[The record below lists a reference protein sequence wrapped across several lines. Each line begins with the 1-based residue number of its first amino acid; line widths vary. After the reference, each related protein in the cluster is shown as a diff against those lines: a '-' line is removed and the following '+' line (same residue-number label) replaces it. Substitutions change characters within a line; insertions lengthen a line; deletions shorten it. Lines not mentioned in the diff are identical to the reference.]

1 MYSKLAN
8 NPAFED
14 ELRLLFN
21 ALRIESFKLILIS
34 HNHPSI
40 YPEIRSALSEHFGR
54 SRKIHEFSFRNMT
67 PSDIRNAVIRLDKG
81 ILLMRDVEYLFRD
94 AHNSLCTYF
103 NQRRDFFA
111 KHDIAFLFFIEPGSF
126 MRIAQK
132 MPDWWS
138 LRSLELE
145 FSIPLDKDSGMA
157 LEWRKGESSPYANW
171 TQEERNAEIARL
183 ERLIGNTDPED
194 FKLLGWLHFDLGEVF
209 VCSNNTEKAMENY
222 TKCLALFKDIGDRE
236 GEGDTLNNISKIAL
250 AQGDFDLALVY
261 LEQILAIR
269 QATDDYQ
276 GQGTTLNNIGQLYI
290 AKEDY
295 NRALDYLE
303 QSLAIQQNIGN
314 HLGEGLLL
322 NNIGQ
327 IYLSNGD
334 YERALGYLEQALAI
348 ERKIGDRLGEGD
360 TLNNISNIFY
370 AKGDYDRALIYLE
383 QSLAIEQEIGDRKGE
398 GTTLNNIS
406 QIYDAKGD
414 YERALVYL
422 EQSLAIQQ
430 AIGDISGLATT
441 LNNMA
446 AIYLEQKNDMV
457 RAVHLFYQA
466 YRIFEKIGSPSIQ
479 TSAAY
484 LQIIIGQIGE
494 EKFKEIIAD
503 ISREGQ

>member
-21 ALRIESFKLILIS
+21 ALRVESFKLILIS

-67 PSDIRNAVIRLDKG
+67 PSDTRNAVIRLDKG

-126 MRIAQK
+126 KRIAQK

-157 LEWRKGESSPYANW
+157 LEWSKRGSSPYANW

-194 FKLLGWLHFDLGEVF
+194 FKLLGWLYFDLGEVF
-209 VCSNNTEKAMENY
+209 VCSNNTGKAIENY

-236 GEGDTLNNISKIAL
+236 GEGDTLNN
-250 AQGDFDLALVY
+250 
-261 LEQILAIR
+261 LAITAYAR
-269 QATDDYQ
+269 GDY
-276 GQGTTLNNIGQLYI
+276 
-290 AKEDY
+290 D
-295 NRALDYLE
+295 RALGYLE
-303 QSLAIQQNIGN
+303 QSLAIQQAIGDRK
-314 HLGEGLLL
+314 GEGTTL
-322 NNIGQ
+322 NNISQ
-327 IYLSNGD
+327 IYDARGD
-334 YERALGYLEQALAI
+334 YDRALGYLEQ
-348 ERKIGDRLGEGD
+348 
-360 TLNNISNIFY
+360 
-370 AKGDYDRALIYLE
+370 
-383 QSLAIEQEIGDRKGE
+383 SLAIQQAIGDRKGE

-414 YERALVYL
+414 YDRALGYLEQSLAIQRAIGDRKGEGATLNNISQIHKVRGDHDRALGYLEQSLALGQAIDDRRGEGTTLNNISQIYDAKGDYDRALGYL

-446 AIYLEQKNDMV
+446 AIYLQQKNDMV

-466 YRIFEKIGSPSIQ
+466 YRILEQLGSPDIQ
-479 TSAAY
+479 YPTSY
-484 LQIIIGQIGE
+484 LQAIIGQIGE